1 MKKLVIA
8 TIGALALSSTL
19 VACSWET
26 ESKSVDEEVVNEKQ
40 KQTSKDDPNAVS
52 KEEEARI
59 KRMEKGILV
68 YGEGTKGGLYLT
80 TVNTAYSEMNFPEGG
95 NNKPNLYT
103 VVVSVKIDNV
113 SDSGKIANL
122 SELKFNLND
131 PKTDKNYDGRLL
143 PDRNPM
149 TSKLEPNNSLT
160 LDVSFEVP
168 TIEDKYMFSVE
179 SEADPITDKWEVTN
193 LNKFDQ

>member
-1 MKKLVIA
+1 MKKVVIA

-19 VACSWET
+19 AACSWET

-40 KQTSKDDPNAVS
+40 KQSSENDPNAVS
-52 KEEEARI
+52 KEEARL
-59 KRMEKGILV
+59 KRMEKGVLV

-80 TVNTAYSEMNFPEGG
+80 TVNTAYTERIVPEDG
-95 NNKPNLYT
+95 NNSRSPYI
-103 VVVSVKIDNV
+103 VVVSVKIANV
-113 SDSGKIANL
+113 SDSGNVANL

-131 PKTDKNYDGRLL
+131 PKTDKNFDGRLL
-143 PDRNPM
+143 ADRNPM
-149 TSKLEPNNSLT
+149 TSRLEPNNSLT

-168 TIEDKYMFSVE
+168 TIEDKYMFSID
-179 SEADPITDKWEVTN
+179 SKADPITDEWEVTN

>member
-1 MKKLVIA
+1 MKKVVIA

-19 VACSWET
+19 AACSWTT

-40 KQTSKDDPNAVS
+40 KQSSEDDPNAVS
-52 KEEEARI
+52 KEEEARL
-59 KRMEKGILV
+59 KRIEKGILV

-80 TVNTAYSEMNFPEGG
+80 TVNTAYTERNFPEGG
-95 NNKPNLYT
+95 KNTRSPYT

-113 SDSGKIANL
+113 SDSGQIANL

-131 PKTDKNYDGRLL
+131 PKADKNFDGRLL
-143 PDRNPM
+143 ADRNPM
-149 TSKLEPNNSLT
+149 TSRLDPNNSLT

-168 TIEDKYMFSVE
+168 KIEDKYMFSIE
-179 SEADPITDKWEVTN
+179 SKDDPITDEWEITN

>member
-1 MKKLVIA
+1 MKKIVIA
-8 TIGALALSSTL
+8 TIGAFALSSTL

-40 KQTSKDDPNAVS
+40 KQSSENDPNAVS

-80 TVNTAYSEMNFPEGG
+80 TVNTAYSERIMPEDG
-95 NNKPNLYT
+95 NNSRNPYM
-103 VVVSVKIDNV
+103 VVVSVKVANV
-113 SDSGKIANL
+113 SDNGKIADL
-122 SELKFNLND
+122 SELRFNLND
-131 PKTDKNYDGRLL
+131 SKTDKNFEGRLL

-149 TSKLEPNNSLT
+149 TYKLEPNNSLT

-168 TIEDKYMFSVE
+168 TIEDKYMFNIE
-179 SEADPITDKWEVTN
+179 SKADPITDKWEVTN
-193 LNKFDQ
+193 LNKFKQ

>member
-1 MKKLVIA
+1 MKKIVIA

-19 VACSWET
+19 AACSWET

-40 KQTSKDDPNAVS
+40 KQSSENDPNAVS
-52 KEEEARI
+52 KEEEARL

-80 TVNTAYSEMNFPEGG
+80 TVNTAYSERIMPEDG
-95 NNKPNLYT
+95 NNSRSPYM
-103 VVVSVKIDNV
+103 VVVSVKVANV
-113 SDSGKIANL
+113 SDNGKIADL
-122 SELKFNLND
+122 SELRFNLND
-131 PKTDKNYDGRLL
+131 SKTDKNFEGRLL

-149 TSKLEPNNSLT
+149 TYKLEPNNSLT

-168 TIEDKYMFSVE
+168 TIEDKYMFNIE
-179 SEADPITDKWEVTN
+179 SKADPITDEWEVTN